1 MENQVKMI
9 NLFDKNMTKILSL
22 FSISPGSR
30 LNRKTIQEKINM
42 NNIVLDK
49 TLNQLI
55 NLRFLL
61 KEKSFFSLNF
71 KNEDTKKIIY
81 LLSENYNKLKQLPLK
96 EYFMILDIKEEFSK
110 IKNISDVYLFGS
122 YSKLVFKKTSDID
135 FAVIS
140 NEVNKRKFNKQIL
153 KLEKRFNKKIEV
165 HFFTRDFYNNK
176 KDPLVKEILRDGVKL
191 I

>member
-1 MENQVKMI
+1 MI

-61 KEKSFFSLNF
+61 KEKSLFSLNF
-71 KNEDTKKIIY
+71 KNEDIKKIIS

-122 YSKLVFKKTSDID
+122 YSKLVFKKNSDID

-140 NEVNKRKFNKQIL
+140 NEVNKREFNKQIL
-153 KLEKRFNKKIEV
+153 KLEKRFSKKIEV

>member
-1 MENQVKMI
+1 MI

-30 LNRKTIQEKINM
+30 LNRKTIQEKTNM
-42 NNIVLDK
+42 NNIILDK

-110 IKNISDVYLFGS
+110 IKNINDVYLFGS
-122 YSKLVFKKTSDID
+122 YSKLIFKKTSDID

-153 KLEKRFNKKIEV
+153 KLEKRFSKKIEV